1 MENTVL
7 KARKRKRLVAVVLV
21 VLIAALTGFLYFRGR
36 EGSEAGGGNN
46 VAYVTSVATLT
57 GQYSSNGV
65 FNRYAGTV
73 ESQETK
79 SFNKRDDAEIKE
91 IFVEAGDEVKV
102 GTPLF
107 VYDNTKYEED
117 LAKGEIELER
127 QKNEL
132 ESIKTTIDQLEKEKK
147 SAASAD
153 KANYT
158 VQIQEQQLNLKQ
170 QEYDIQSKELELDKI
185 RDNIAHATVTSDMEG
200 VVKSINK
207 DNSGQDYYGGY
218 GGEETENGFIVV
230 MKTGDFRIKGTV
242 NEQNIYDITEGQP
255 VIVHSRMDDT
265 TWRGTVSSVDREN
278 TVQNQ
283 NMYGEGSGSS
293 SYPFYVELESS
304 EGLLMG
310 QHVYMEMDYGQ
321 GEQRED
327 GLWLDEYMID
337 MTDPDA
343 PFVWADNG
351 KGKLEKR
358 KVLLGTYDEEMMQY
372 KINGGLSTEDSIAF
386 PDESLKE
393 GMKCMDESMR
403 TDDSFEEGMEGME
416 GTEGMNG
423 MEGMESMEGMEGMEG
438 MESMDETE
446 DMEPME
452 DMEPVEGQF

>member
-1 MENTVL
+1 MENSVV
-7 KARKRKRLVAVVLV
+7 KAKSRKRLTAVVIV
-21 VLIAALTGFLYFRGR
+21 ALIAVLAGIWYFREKG
-36 EGSEAGGGNN
+36 GSGGGDGQN
-46 VAYVTSVATLT
+46 VAYVTSVAVLT
-57 GQYSSNGV
+57 GQYASNGV

-79 SFNKRDDAEIKE
+79 AFNKREDADIKE
-91 IFVEAGDEVKV
+91 IFVETGDEVKA

-107 VYDNTKYEED
+107 SYDNTKYEED
-117 LAKGEIELER
+117 LAKGEIDLER
-127 QKNEL
+127 QRNEL
-132 ESIKTTIDQLEKEKK
+132 DSIKSTIDQLEKEKK
-147 SAASAD
+147 SAPSAD

-170 QEYDIQSKELELDKI
+170 QEYDIQSKELELDRI

-207 DNSGQDYYGGY
+207 DSGSQSYYGF
-218 GGEETENGFIVV
+218 GGDETENGFIVI
-230 MKTGDFRIKGTV
+230 MKTGDFRVKGSV

-255 VIVHSRMDDT
+255 VIVHSRLDENK

-293 SYPFYVELESS
+293 SYPFYVDLETS

-321 GEQRED
+321 GEKRED

-337 MTDPDA
+337 MTDPDV

-351 KGKLEKR
+351 RGKLEKR

-372 KINGGLSTEDSIAF
+372 KINGGLSAGDSIAF

-393 GMKCMDESMR
+393 GMKCMDESER
-403 TDDSFEEGMEGME
+403 TYDSF
-416 GTEGMNG
+416 
-423 MEGMESMEGMEGMEG
+423 EGMESMEGMEGMEG
-438 MESMDETE
+438 ME
-446 DMEPME
+446 PME
-452 DMEPVEGQF
+452 GMESMEDTEAEDGQF

>member
-1 MENTVL
+1 MENIL
-7 KARKRKRLVAVVLV
+7 LMAKKRKKLTGAIIV
-21 VLIAALTGFLYFRGR
+21 VLIAVLASVLYFRGR
-36 EGSEAGGGNN
+36 DGSGSGDGQN
-46 VAYVTSVATLT
+46 VAYVTSVAALT

-65 FNRYAGTV
+65 FNRYSGTV

-79 SFNKRDDAEIKE
+79 AFNKREDAVVKE
-91 IFVEAGDEVKV
+91 ILVETGDEVKV

-107 VYDNTKYEED
+107 SYDNAKYEED

-132 ESIKTTIDQLEKEKK
+132 ESIKTTIAQLEKEKK
-147 SAASAD
+147 SAPSSD

-185 RDNIAHATVTSDMEG
+185 RDNIAHATVTSDMDG

-207 DNSGQDYYGGY
+207 DSGSQSYYDYGGDQ
-218 GGEETENGFIVV
+218 TENGFIVV
-230 MKTGDFRIKGTV
+230 MKTGDFRIKGIV
-242 NEQNIYDITEGQP
+242 NEQNIYDISEGQP
-255 VIVHSRMDDT
+255 VIVHSRLDEKQ
-265 TWRGTVSSVDREN
+265 TWRGSVTSVDREN
-278 TVQNQ
+278 TIQNQ

-293 SYPFYVELESS
+293 NYPFYVELESS

-321 GEQRED
+321 GEERED

-372 KINGGLSTEDSIAF
+372 KINGGLTAEDSIAF

-403 TDDSFEEGMEGME
+403 TYDSIDGEMGGMEGME
-416 GTEGMNG
+416 P
-423 MEGMESMEGMEGMEG
+423 MEGMESMEGME
-438 MESMDETE
+438 
-446 DMEPME
+446 PME
-452 DMEPVEGQF
+452 DMESEEGMEGGQF

>member
-1 MENTVL
+1 MDNVLL
-7 KARKRKRLVAVVLV
+7 KAKKRKRLIGAAAVA
-21 VLIAALTGFLYFRGR
+21 LIAVIAAVFYFRGR
-36 EGSEAGGGNN
+36 DDAGGSGQN
-46 VAYVTSVATLT
+46 VAYVTSVAVLS
-57 GQYSSNGV
+57 GEYSSNGV
-65 FNRYAGTV
+65 FNRYAGTI

-79 SFNKRDDAEIKE
+79 AFNKRDDAQIKE
-91 IFVEAGDEVKV
+91 ILVETGDEVKV

-107 VYDNTKYEED
+107 SYDNSKYEED
-117 LAKGEIELER
+117 LAKGEIDLER

-132 ESIKTTIDQLEKEKK
+132 ESIKTTIAELEKEKK
-147 SAASAD
+147 SAPSAD

-200 VVKSINK
+200 VVKKINK
-207 DNSGQDYYGGY
+207 DNNNDSYYGY
-218 GGEETENGFIVV
+218 GGDETENGFIVI
-230 MKTGDFRIKGTV
+230 MKTGDFRVKGTV
-242 NEQNIYDITEGQP
+242 NEQNIYDISEGQP
-255 VIVHSRMDDT
+255 VIVHSRMDENQ
-265 TWRGTVSSVDREN
+265 TWRGTVTSVDREN
-278 TVQNQ
+278 TIQNQ

-293 SYPFYVELESS
+293 NYPFYVELESS

-321 GEQRED
+321 GEKREE

-358 KVLLGTYDEEMMQY
+358 KILLGTYDEEMMQY
-372 KINGGLSTEDSIAF
+372 KINGGLTADDSIAF

-393 GMKCMDESMR
+393 GMKCLDESMR
-403 TDDSFEEGMEGME
+403 TYDTEEGMEGME
-416 GTEGMNG
+416 GTEGM
-423 MEGMESMEGMEGMEG
+423 EGM
-438 MESMDETE
+438 E

-452 DMEPVEGQF
+452 GTEPVEGMESGSAQF